1 MLYCML
7 RQAVERQGNSAVR
20 LNRRLVR
27 QGEAIVM
34 IQVHGFDW
42 TAYAEHVMPAFE
54 QWLVQRDEQTIA
66 RLFKETR
73 CAREEA
79 FMPPALQRALIWPRA
94 RVFAETLPL
103 GPYSRREYQK
113 LCSAEHFTAV
123 SDSYMYRHA
132 PQLYQNPEPI
142 RAIWGALIETYCLPW
157 SADEYKQPGTQT
169 LVSVEEEDEEAH
181 TLVSA
186 QIERSEVLSLLHEA
200 GLGEMAR
207 EMSEQIPFPNERPRV
222 EPSDAG
228 PDTQPLGADQAEW
241 SEDEA
246 SFACIEDLPEDLLE
260 DDEGEEDLEEHTRP
274 MPGGV
279 ALGAHPNILQLRG
292 WLASLSV
299 RSLALFEYLACGRR
313 RMPFGYEPSEPYGV
327 FIGYLTPDEVWK
339 LGTSLRGIINPD
351 QAEAEADYLRFRYQH
366 PGVPESYRLIDEVLP
381 SHATEFHRAIDMAA
395 AQGLGLICSVE

>member
-1 MLYCML
+1 
-7 RQAVERQGNSAVR
+7 
-20 LNRRLVR
+20 
-27 QGEAIVM
+27 M

-42 TAYAEHVMPAFE
+42 TAYAEHIMPAFE
-54 QWLVQRDEQTIA
+54 QWLIQRDEKVIA

-79 FMPPALQRALIWPRA
+79 FMPAALQRARIWPRA
-94 RVFAETLPL
+94 QVFAETLPL

-142 RAIWGALIETYCLPW
+142 RSVWGALVETYCLPW
-157 SADEYKQPGTQT
+157 SEDEYKHPGPGAQT
-169 LVSVEEEDEEAH
+169 LVEEDEDGEVHSLA
-181 TLVSA
+181 SA
-186 QIERSEVLSLLHEA
+186 QVERSEVLSLLHEA
-200 GLGEMAR
+200 GLGELAR
-207 EMSEQIPFPNERPRV
+207 DLSEQTPFATERSRK

-228 PDTQPLGADQAEW
+228 PDTQPLSAERANW
-241 SEDEA
+241 SEDEIN
-246 SFACIEDLPEDLLE
+246 FACMEDLSEDLLE
-260 DDEGEEDLEEHTRP
+260 DDEEEEDFEEYTRP
-274 MPGGV
+274 MPGGI
-279 ALGAHPNILQLRG
+279 ALGAHPNVLQLRG
-292 WLASLSV
+292 WLAGISV

-366 PGVPESYRLIDEVLP
+366 PGVPESYRLIDEILP
-381 SHATEFHRAIDMAA
+381 SHATEFHRALDNAA